1 MPLQSKQ
8 TKDEEHSINRKNS
21 CEETPISVR
30 KSSYI
35 VEEVQTDHYNTE
47 YPSLGISKDICPSNT
62 INIVVVGHVDSG
74 KSTLVGIFL
83 KEAEILSKKEVHRN
97 EK

>member
-1 MPLQSKQ
+1 M
-8 TKDEEHSINRKNS
+8 DE
-21 CEETPISVR
+21 PILNVR
-30 KSSYI
+30 KSSYV
-35 VEEVQTDHYNTE
+35 VEEYHTDHYNSE
-47 YPSLGISKDICPSNT
+47 YPSLGIGKDIVPSNT

-83 KEAEILSKKEVHRN
+83 KEAAFLDKKEVHRN